1 VSKVFDAEA
10 NPPEDPVTGS
20 THASL
25 VPFWSNELGKTE
37 LTAKQLSKRGGEI
50 KCRLEGDRVFL
61 SGFAVTYL
69 TGEIE
74 I

>member
-1 VSKVFDAEA
+1 M
-10 NPPEDPVTGS
+10 
-20 THASL
+20 
-25 VPFWSNELGKTE
+25 PFWSNELGKTE
-37 LTAKQLSKRGGEI
+37 LTARQLSKRGGDI

-61 SGFAVTYL
+61 SGFAVAYL